1 MAANVTLS
9 RSERLALA
17 LKQAFAPTRL
27 SIDDD
32 SRAHAGP
39 RHAGGGHF
47 SVHIASGH
55 FEGKSLVER
64 HRMVYGAVADM
75 IPAEIHALSIKAVAP
90 SEEQA

>member
-1 MAANVTLS
+1 MDRT
-9 RSERLALA
+9 ERLATA
-17 LKQAFAPTRL
+17 LKQAFEPTRL

-32 SRAHAGP
+32 SHAHAGH

-47 SVHIASGH
+47 TVAIASAR

-64 HRMVYGAVADM
+64 HRMVYGAVANM
-75 IPAEIHALSIKAVAP
+75 MPAEIHALSIKAIAP